1 MQKLLTLS
9 LVALSCGLLS
19 GCATLVTRKADL
31 AKAPHGVRVYPPK
44 VYLMVDALQLKTTLV
59 FLPDYARAYD
69 VKPRTFLAKQDFKV
83 ELDEGQL
90 KSLTASEDTTAI
102 ISLFKET
109 ASLAAKAA
117 GAGVSSSTINGTFGL
132 TTGIYCLDDDGVFRA
147 TK

>member
-1 MQKLLTLS
+1 
-9 LVALSCGLLS
+9 
-19 GCATLVTRKADL
+19 
-31 AKAPHGVRVYPPK
+31 
-44 VYLMVDALQLKTTLV
+44 MVDALQLKTTLV